1 MRKPQ
6 FIINNSLALG
16 PEGSAT
22 LYKDTSLGRKHR
34 SGNLKRKEITLFGY
48 ASPFFFLSRCVAS
61 DPASFLFL
69 FIFFFGFGWWLFS
82 YQGLIH
88 FLKFISII
96 RTPTPYQAYLPTV
109 AYLMSKQPI
118 KRAEVQYHDKGNYH
132 STQIFLP
139 FLWPRAHHVTCK

>member
-48 ASPFFFLSRCVAS
+48 ASPFFFCLAAL
-61 DPASFLFL
+61 PATRQVFYFYL
-69 FIFFFGFGWWLFS
+69 FIFLVSDGGCLAS
-82 YQGLIH
+82 KGS
-88 FLKFISII
+88 FI
-96 RTPTPYQAYLPTV
+96 
-109 AYLMSKQPI
+109 
-118 KRAEVQYHDKGNYH
+118 
-132 STQIFLP
+132 F
-139 FLWPRAHHVTCK
+139 